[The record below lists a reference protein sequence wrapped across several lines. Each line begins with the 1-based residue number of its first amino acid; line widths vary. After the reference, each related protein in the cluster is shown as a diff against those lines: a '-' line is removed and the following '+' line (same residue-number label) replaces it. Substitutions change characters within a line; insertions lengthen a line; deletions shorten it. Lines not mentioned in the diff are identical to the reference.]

1 MMTSKTRR
9 VTGGVDTHGDVHVA
23 VAVDSASH
31 RRLGVEAFPATTA
44 GYVELHAW
52 LCSFGELDPV
62 GIESTGSYGA
72 GLARFLTGQG
82 VSVVEVNCPD
92 RRARRFNGKDDP
104 TDAEAAARAVL
115 AGTAT
120 AIPKSTDGPAEAI
133 RALEITYHSASKDRT
148 RAINQFKAL
157 LVSAPAGL
165 RERLQQHSFHR
176 QLQLARRFQD
186 HHDDLVEQELRWAFK
201 ELARRIGFLDDQL
214 ARLDTRIKT
223 LAAQTAPALIGLPG
237 VGPHVAAQLLAAA
250 GDNPDRMHSDAAF
263 AKLCGACPIPASSG
277 KTNRYR
283 LNPYGDR
290 RANNALFTIVLVRM
304 RHHAPTRAY
313 VARRTAEG
321 LTRKDIMRCLK
332 RFVAREVFH
341 ALTNPSDDLPTGH
354 QLRAMRTTRGLTLTH
369 VSTQL
374 GIAQTTL
381 SRLERGIAHD
391 TPLARRTRDWL
402 LDQPAELA
410 T

>member
-9 VTGGVDTHGDVHVA
+9 VTGGVDTHGDAHVA
-23 VAVDSASH
+23 VAVDSTSH

-62 GIESTGSYGA
+62 GVESTGSYGA
-72 GLARFLTGQG
+72 GLTRFLVRQG
-82 VSVVEVNCPD
+82 VAVVEVNCPD
-92 RRARRFNGKDDP
+92 RRARRFHGKDDP

-120 AIPKSTDGPAEAI
+120 AIPKSSDGPVEAI

-157 LVSAPAGL
+157 LVSAPAAL
-165 RERLQQHSFHR
+165 REHLQQHSFHR
-176 QLQLARRFQD
+176 QLQLARRFHD
-186 HHDDLVEQELRWAFK
+186 HHDDLATQELRWSLK

-214 ARLDTRIKT
+214 GRLNTRINNI
-223 LAAQTAPALIGLPG
+223 AAHSAPALIGMPG

-250 GDNPDRMHSDAAF
+250 GDNPDRMRSEAAF

-277 KTNRYR
+277 KTNRHR

-332 RFVAREVFH
+332 RFVAREVFY
-341 ALTNPSDDLPTGH
+341 ALTNPTNDLPTGE
-354 QLRAMRTTRGLTLTH
+354 QLRALRTERGLTLTH
-369 VSTQL
+369 VSNEI
-374 GIAQTTL
+374 GVAQVTL
-381 SRLERGIAHD
+381 SRLERGVSHD

-402 LDQPAELA
+402 LTQTD
-410 T
+410 

>member
-23 VAVDSASH
+23 VAIDSSSL
-31 RRLGVEAFPATTA
+31 RRLGVETFTATTA

-52 LCSFGELDPV
+52 LRSFGELDPV

-72 GLARFLTGQG
+72 GLTRFLVRQG
-82 VSVVEVNCPD
+82 VSVIEVNCPD

-120 AIPKSTDGPAEAI
+120 AIAKSTDGPVEAI
-133 RALEITYHSASKDRT
+133 RALEIAYHSASKDRT

-176 QLQLARRFQD
+176 QLQLARRFHD
-186 HHDDLVEQELRWAFK
+186 HHDDLVEQELRWACK

-214 ARLDTRIKT
+214 ARLNNRINT
-223 LAAQTAPALIGLPG
+223 LAAHTAPALIGLPG

-250 GDNPDRMHSDAAF
+250 GDNPDRMHSEAAF

-277 KTNRYR
+277 KTNRHR

-321 LTRKDIMRCLK
+321 LTRKEIMRCLK

-341 ALTNPSDDLPTGH
+341 AITNPPDDIPTGT
-354 QLRAMRTTRGLTLTH
+354 QIRALRTSLGLNMTDTALAVGTTYDA
-369 VSTQL
+369 
-374 GIAQTTL
+374 I
-381 SRLERGIAHD
+381 SRLERGIVHD
-391 TPLARRTRDWL
+391 TTLARRTRDWL
-402 LDQPAELA
+402 HDQPTELA

>member
-23 VAVDSASH
+23 VAVDSTSQ
-31 RRLGVEAFPATTA
+31 RRLGTAQFAATTA
-44 GYVELHAW
+44 GYIELYYW
-52 LCSFGELDPV
+52 LCSFGELDSV
-62 GIESTGSYGA
+62 GVESTGSYGA
-72 GLARFLTGQG
+72 GLSRFLIRQG
-82 VSVVEVNCPD
+82 VSVIEVNCPD
-92 RRARRFNGKDDP
+92 RRARRLHGKDDP
-104 TDAEAAARAVL
+104 TDAESAARSVL

-120 AIPKSTDGPAEAI
+120 AIPKTSDGPVQAI

-157 LVSAPAGL
+157 LISAPAPL
-165 RERLQQHSFHR
+165 REHLQQHSFHR
-176 QLQLARRFQD
+176 QLQLARRFHD
-186 HHDDLVEQELRWAFK
+186 HHDDVVEQELRWALK
-201 ELARRIGFLDDQL
+201 ELARRIGFLNDQL
-214 ARLDTRIKT
+214 ERLATRINT
-223 LAAQTAPALIGLPG
+223 LAATTAPALVGMPG

-250 GDNPDRMHSDAAF
+250 GDNPDRLHSDAAF

-277 KTNRYR
+277 KTNRHR

-332 RFVAREVFH
+332 RFVAREVYQ
-341 ALTNPSDDLPTGH
+341 ALTNPPHDLPTGP
-354 QLRAMRTTRGLTLTH
+354 QLRALRVDRGFTITH
-369 VSTQL
+369 VSNIL
-374 GIAQTTL
+374 GVAQVTL
-381 SRLERGIAHD
+381 SRLERGVAHD

-402 LDQPAELA
+402 LANTP
-410 T
+410 